1 MYTNVR
7 TRKQLGLTLLRLSQ
21 LQKLRSDA
29 NTVVPWLSSK
39 KKGCPIIWAEQALVP
54 HSWHFVVSIQIAANV
69 GVVLVVSKLLTPR
82 GIPYALCCFGRIQW
96 DKPRSWSFQT
106 VRCRSLANLSGLT
119 WLGKK
124 THLSNG
130 RNLKFLFWL
139 FACSNCSKIQLDY
152 FVFPIK
158 NKKSTKNTKCC
169 PFWQVTLVTPCFT
182 FLALRSAWLANGT
195 CRRGLS
201 VHEPVI

>member
-7 TRKQLGLTLLRLSQ
+7 TRKQLAISTAKIEIRCKHSRPMTEQQKEGL
-21 LQKLRSDA
+21 SDHLGRA
-29 NTVVPWLSSK
+29 SLSSTQLTFS
-39 KKGCPIIWAEQALVP
+39 GF
-54 HSWHFVVSIQIAANV
+54 HSDCSQCWCGFGGEQIAA
-69 GVVLVVSKLLTPR
+69 PR

-96 DKPRSWSFQT
+96 DKPRSWSIQT

-130 RNLKFLFWL
+130 RNLKFLFKL
-139 FACSNCSKIQLDY
+139 FACSNCSKLQIDY

-158 NKKSTKNTKCC
+158 NKSPQKTQNA
-169 PFWQVTLVTPCFT
+169 
-182 FLALRSAWLANGT
+182 ALSIGK
-195 CRRGLS
+195 
-201 VHEPVI
+201 